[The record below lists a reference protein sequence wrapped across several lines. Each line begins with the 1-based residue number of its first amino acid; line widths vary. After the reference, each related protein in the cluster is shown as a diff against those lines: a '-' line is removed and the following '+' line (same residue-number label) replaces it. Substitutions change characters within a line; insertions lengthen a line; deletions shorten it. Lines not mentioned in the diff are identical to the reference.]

1 MHNKSGPQKLVGE
14 VQLFRIRVAAAET
27 RVKLLR
33 EQAQQANRR
42 RKEAKRLAQRARKL
56 FKQSK
61 AELAELA
68 QALGKAETKLLKAGG
83 KVVARRLARRRAS
96 VARRTQTLVRAS
108 VPRPPRRRMP
118 QTLVTARP
126 GSRLRR
132 VDSVLSLGRRRL
144 ISTIDPLDPLIA

>member
-61 AELAELA
+61 AELAELE

-83 KVVARRLARRRAS
+83 KVVARRLARHRAS
-96 VARRTQTLVRAS
+96 VARRIQALVRAS

-118 QTLVTARP
+118 QTLVTARL

-132 VDSVLSLGRRRL
+132 VDSVLSLGPRRL
-144 ISTIDPLDPLIA
+144 ISTIDPLIA